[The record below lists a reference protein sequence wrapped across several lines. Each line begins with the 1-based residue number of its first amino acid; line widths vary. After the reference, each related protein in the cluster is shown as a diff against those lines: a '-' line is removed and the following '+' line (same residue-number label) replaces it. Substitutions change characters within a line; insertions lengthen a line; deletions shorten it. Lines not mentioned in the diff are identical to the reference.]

1 MTDLRETAQQALELV
16 LIRGLPGSGKTT
28 LARSMNGYA
37 HHEAD
42 HYFER
47 GGEYRFDAA
56 QLPVAH
62 ENCLRYTEQSL
73 AAGVPV
79 VVSNTFTRKWEMQPY
94 LALARRLNVQVR
106 VIETTGRWPNVHG
119 IPPETIERMQK
130 RWERFE

>member
-1 MTDLRETAQQALELV
+1 MTTLRKAANQTLELV
-16 LIRGLPGSGKTT
+16 LIRGLPGSGKST

-47 GGEYRFDAA
+47 GGEYRFDPA

-62 ENCLRYTEQSL
+62 ANCLQHTEQSL
-73 AAGVPV
+73 NAGVPT

-94 LALARRLNVQVR
+94 FDLANRLNVPVR
-106 VIETTGRWPNVHG
+106 VIEATGCWSNVHG
-119 IPPETIERMQK
+119 IPQEAIERMQK
-130 RWERFE
+130 RWERLE